1 MATTRREFIKAAAAS
16 GVVLASSDLIGDLL
30 AQSPS
35 RVLQSRFKGLADI
48 ALAECKMA
56 GCSYYDIRFTRTLAL
71 PGVTATAGDPGAGGG
86 RGGGRG
92 GAGGGLGG
100 GGGGSGGGWV
110 GCGHSGP
117 PTDPVGTPRA
127 AGFGVRVIH
136 GGVWGF
142 ASSPIVSEDE
152 IRRIARLAIEVARA
166 SAIARKVDVRL
177 APVPPYQVYWRTEMR
192 MDPTT
197 MSATDQ
203 QSALQAIVDAAITH
217 KDVIAANASASFNTE
232 WKYFASS
239 EGSYIEQDLFGT
251 SANFTVTAKR

>member
-30 AQSPS
+30 AQSPG

-56 GCSYYDIRFTRTLAL
+56 GCSYYDIRFTRTLSL

-92 GAGGGLGG
+92 GGGAGGGAGRGG
-100 GGGGSGGGWV
+100 GGGRGGGR
-110 GCGHSGP
+110 GGGGQAGP
-117 PTDPVGTPRA
+117 PNDPDGTPRA

-166 SAIARKVDVRL
+166 SAIARKVDVKL
-177 APVPPYQVYWRTEMR
+177 APVPPYQVYWRTEMK
-192 MDPTT
+192 MDPVT

-203 QSALQAIVDAAITH
+203 QSALQAVVDAAITH
-217 KDVIAANASASFNTE
+217 KDVIAATASANYNTE

-239 EGSYIEQDLFGT
+239 
-251 SANFTVTAKR
+251 